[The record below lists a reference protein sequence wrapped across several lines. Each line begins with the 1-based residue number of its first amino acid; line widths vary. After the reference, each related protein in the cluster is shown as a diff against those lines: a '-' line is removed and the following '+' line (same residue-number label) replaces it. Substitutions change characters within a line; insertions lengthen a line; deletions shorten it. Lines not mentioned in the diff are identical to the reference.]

1 MHRCGVLKVVSPVV
15 LVTLQHQD
23 SMVRPIYGSAFCAPH
38 SGGQVSVSKHA
49 GHTKSLNS
57 LTVTLP
63 GSPQLPKTFFLDL
76 RQEINLLT
84 LVEDLDIL
92 GYLYFFI
99 ENFNNS
105 ILFK

>member
-1 MHRCGVLKVVSPVV
+1 
-15 LVTLQHQD
+15 
-23 SMVRPIYGSAFCAPH
+23 MVRLIYGSAFYAPH
-38 SGGQVSVSKHA
+38 SCGQVSVSKHA

-63 GSPQLPKTFFLDL
+63 GSPQLPKTFFFKNL

-92 GYLYFFI
+92 GYLYFFYR
-99 ENFNNS
+99 E
-105 ILFK
+105 L

>member
-1 MHRCGVLKVVSPVV
+1 MKDYQRPVLTLKCSGTGATV
-15 LVTLQHQD
+15 L
-23 SMVRPIYGSAFCAPH
+23 S
-38 SGGQVSVSKHA
+38 SVSKHA

-63 GSPQLPKTFFLDL
+63 GSPQLPKTFFLNL
-76 RQEINLLT
+76 RQEVNLLT

-105 ILFK
+105 ILLK